1 MINPTREEI
10 KPDNNDLQQ
19 PHHFSLLVIILNLS
33 SSSSRRDPAP
43 LVKVCESMAEMT
55 SSHHPIITFRPIRPS
70 DLEVLEELHRDLFP
84 IGYEPEFFHNVVNGN
99 DIVSWGVVDHS
110 RPNYLGDQLIGFVT
124 AKIFLAKESE
134 ISDLIRC
141 DSSSV
146 DQTLVYI
153 LTLGVVGSYRK
164 LGIAS
169 ALIKEVIKYASS
181 IPTCRAVY
189 LHVISYNAPA
199 IHLYRKMS
207 FTCVR
212 CLYGFYLISG
222 QQYDS
227 YLFVYYVNGGKSPC
241 SPLRKEPSWMEHPRV
256 TLFLQHFSLG
266 ACNVDVHLFEKCGK
280 DSDR

>member
-1 MINPTREEI
+1 MN
-10 KPDNNDLQQ
+10 
-19 PHHFSLLVIILNLS
+19 SLLVT
-33 SSSSRRDPAP
+33 
-43 LVKVCESMAEMT
+43 KVCESMAELK

-70 DLEVLEELHRDLFP
+70 DLEVLEQLHRDLFP
-84 IGYEPEFFHNVVNGN
+84 IRYEPEFFHNVVNGN
-99 DIVSWGVVDHS
+99 DIVSWGVVDRS

-124 AKIFLAKESE
+124 VKIVLAKESE

-146 DQTLVYI
+146 DRTLVYI

-207 FTCVR
+207 FMCVR

-241 SPLRKEPSWMEHPRV
+241 SPLELVMLMFTYLRSAAKTV
-256 TLFLQHFSLG
+256 TARLWR
-266 ACNVDVHLFEKCGK
+266 NEEKKAWKSSKCK
-280 DSDR
+280 DGRCLMPLMQSKRNITSEDADYQCV